1 MAPNPANIIERIR
14 TERGLQFEQ
23 AVSDAFNSLGLSS
36 SLTTSTEAESDV
48 IVEALLPEST
58 YFVVVECCAV
68 DNQNEVGYEKLGQ
81 LRGNFMY
88 YVADERRQKLGFKN
102 AYKAV
107 VGRPRFSGNAVE
119 RASPDVSLIGV
130 DILAEL
136 LQFHSKYRFSPE
148 ELESIFKVSGQVKSE
163 HLVGIVSSYQRKIS
177 IYALICL
184 ALLSDPYSNSDQR
197 KSFTQVEQVVG
208 SVATLSDLL
217 QIDYADEAA
226 IRECLRDLQT
236 PFLRLVYVQ
245 ENMIRL
251 SSMPLLQV
259 LSMAGELGSEL
270 LSRLQ
275 EYRQKLERM
284 RNV

>member
-1 MAPNPANIIERIR
+1 MAPNPPNIIERIG

-68 DNQNEVGYEKLGQ
+68 EEHNEVGYEKLGQ

-107 VGRPRFSGNAVE
+107 VGRPRFSDNAVQ
-119 RASPDVSLIGV
+119 RASPDVSLISV
-130 DILAEL
+130 DILVEL
-136 LQFHSKYRFSPE
+136 LKFHWKYRFSHE

-163 HLVGIVSSYQRKIS
+163 HILSAVSSYQRKIS

-184 ALLSDPYSNSDQR
+184 ALLSDPYSNNDQR
-197 KSFTQVEQVVG
+197 KSFTPVEQVVG
-208 SVATLSDLL
+208 SVATFSDL
-217 QIDYADEAA
+217 
-226 IRECLRDLQT
+226 
-236 PFLRLVYVQ
+236 
-245 ENMIRL
+245 
-251 SSMPLLQV
+251 
-259 LSMAGELGSEL
+259 
-270 LSRLQ
+270 
-275 EYRQKLERM
+275 
-284 RNV
+284 

>member
-1 MAPNPANIIERIR
+1 MLPTPQNLIERIR

-68 DNQNEVGYEKLGQ
+68 DDQNEVGYEKLGQ
-81 LRGNFMY
+81 LRGSFMY
-88 YVADERRQKLGFKN
+88 YVADERRQKLGFNN

-107 VGRPRFSGNAVE
+107 VGRPQFSDNAVE
-119 RASPDVSLIGV
+119 RAFPDVSLISV

-136 LQFHSKYRFSPE
+136 LKLHSKYRFSQE
-148 ELESIFKVSGQVKSE
+148 ELESIFRVSGQVKSE
-163 HLVGIVSSYQRKIS
+163 HLAGVASSYQRRIS

-184 ALLSDPYSNSDQR
+184 ALLSDPYSQDDQR
-197 KSFTQVEQVVG
+197 KPFSQIEQVVG
-208 SVATLSDLL
+208 SVGTLSNLL
-217 QIDYADEAA
+217 QIEYADEAA

-236 PFLRLVYVQ
+236 PFLKLVCVK

-251 SSMPLLQV
+251 SSLPLSRV
-259 LSMAGELGSEL
+259 PSIAGEIGSEL

-275 EYRQKLERM
+275 EYKQRLERM
-284 RNV
+284 RNL